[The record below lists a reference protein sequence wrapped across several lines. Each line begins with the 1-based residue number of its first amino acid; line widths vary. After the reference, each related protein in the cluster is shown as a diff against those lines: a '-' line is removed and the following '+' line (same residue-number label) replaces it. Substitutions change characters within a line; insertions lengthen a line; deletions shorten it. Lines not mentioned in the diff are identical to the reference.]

1 MIKGL
6 ILQRDFNV
14 AKPLLLLK
22 SGLLNCFVQGKLPL
36 QNLSNEHHQK
46 LVELKTTLRNSELH
60 FPAPWRC
67 PKHQGTG
74 QIYRNTAKKGEKGE
88 EGP

>member
-36 QNLSNEHHQK
+36 QNPSNEHHQK

-60 FPAPWRC
+60 SQLLGDDQNTEERGRVTGISQGREKVGQAP
-67 PKHQGTG
+67 
-74 QIYRNTAKKGEKGE
+74 
-88 EGP
+88 